1 MMGVGLSEMLI
12 LFLMMGGSSGADVV
26 SFVPPKHYFETMEVE
41 TTFDKMMELATKEGK
56 DGRTQFQQL
65 LAIRHLADEADA
77 FKKSPKYAEQRQ
89 ILEQIAAGKKAN
101 DPQGFAKEQAQKA
114 LARFDGKTW
123 TPPAAPVLRDDALAW
138 FPANA
143 TFAAAWDGRHTK
155 NMLGAN
161 PGALALDFVKM
172 LPPGDVRNCMVA
184 LSEDEHLLAQ
194 LFQFRFDQGDL
205 EGHSF
210 GNLFVAALSHITG
223 DFAQAV
229 QMSSQILAT
238 RGRIYPATNVNV
250 TLAARMDDGSLVSG
264 ETNITASPHRI
275 VELML
280 LPADAEPLP
289 GALDAIANADLITLG
304 PGSLYTSLIT
314 NLLVRGIP
322 EAIAASKATRV
333 YVGNLMTQ
341 ANESLGLTAS
351 QHIEKILQHC
361 GRNTAGRDDGLDDC
375 HSEHSEESPHFA
387 YPHIFDYALI
397 NTAPI
402 SPTLLEQYAREGQ
415 TPIEPDLDRI
425 RALGVEPIP
434 GNFVHEGKLLRHDH
448 DRVTDTI
455 LKLALAAS

>member
-1 MMGVGLSEMLI
+1 VVAIGGGTGLSTLLRGLKRYVPAPSASRRTTDVAGLPRPERRTEPAAPAHPCIIRDLAAVVTVTDD
-12 LFLMMGGSSGADVV
+12 GGSSG
-26 SFVPPKHYFETMEVE
+26 
-41 TTFDKMMELATKEGK
+41 
-56 DGRTQFQQL
+56 R
-65 LAIRHLADEADA
+65 
-77 FKKSPKYAEQRQ
+77 
-89 ILEQIAAGKKAN
+89 
-101 DPQGFAKEQAQKA
+101 
-114 LARFDGKTW
+114 
-123 TPPAAPVLRDDALAW
+123 LREDL
-138 FPANA
+138 
-143 TFAAAWDGRHTK
+143 
-155 NMLGAN
+155 
-161 PGALALDFVKM
+161 KM

-184 LSEDEHLLAQ
+184 LSEDEHLLAK
-194 LFQFRFDQGDL
+194 LFQYRFEQGDL

-238 RGRIYPATNVNV
+238 RGRIYPATNVDV
-250 TLAARMDDGSLVSG
+250 TLSASMDDGSTVHG

-280 LPADAEPLP
+280 TPADAEPLP
-289 GALDAIANADLITLG
+289 GTLEAIANADLITLG

-361 GRNTAGRDDGLDDC
+361 TGGSRANHSLHSDNSC
-375 HSEHSEESPHFA
+375 HSERSEEPPHFA
-387 YPHIFDYALI
+387 FARHSDRSTESPSQPYPKLFDYALI

-402 SPTLLEQYAREGQ
+402 SPTLLEKYASEGQ
-415 TPIEPDLDRI
+415 SPIEPDLDRI

-434 GNFVHEGKLLRHDH
+434 GNFVHEGNVLRHDP
-448 DRVTDTI
+448 DRITDAL
-455 LKLALAAS
+455 LKLALARVEPSRNHS

>member
-1 MMGVGLSEMLI
+1 
-12 LFLMMGGSSGADVV
+12 
-26 SFVPPKHYFETMEVE
+26 
-41 TTFDKMMELATKEGK
+41 
-56 DGRTQFQQL
+56 
-65 LAIRHLADEADA
+65 
-77 FKKSPKYAEQRQ
+77 
-89 ILEQIAAGKKAN
+89 
-101 DPQGFAKEQAQKA
+101 
-114 LARFDGKTW
+114 
-123 TPPAAPVLRDDALAW
+123 
-138 FPANA
+138 
-143 TFAAAWDGRHTK
+143 
-155 NMLGAN
+155 
-161 PGALALDFVKM
+161 M

-184 LSEDEHLLAQ
+184 LSEDEHLLAK
-194 LFQFRFDQGDL
+194 LFQYRFEQGDL

-238 RGRIYPATNVNV
+238 RGRIYPATNVDV
-250 TLAARMDDGSLVSG
+250 TLSASMDDGSIVHG

-280 LPADAEPLP
+280 SPADADPLP
-289 GALDAIANADLITLG
+289 GTLEAIANADLITLG

-361 GRNTAGRDDGLDDC
+361 TGGIATATNRHPERNEESHTPNSC
-375 HSEHSEESPHFA
+375 HSERSEEPPHLAFARHSGRSPESPYLP
-387 YPHIFDYALI
+387 YPKLFDYALI

-402 SPTLLEQYAREGQ
+402 SPTLLEKYASEGQ
-415 TPIEPDLDRI
+415 SPIEPDLDRI

-434 GNFVHEGKLLRHDH
+434 GNFVHEGNVLRHDH
-448 DRVTDTI
+448 DRIADAL
-455 LKLALAAS
+455 LKLALAHLSRS